1 MMHVYTLEING
12 VSVPYK
18 KLSYSRELSL
28 TVTELTAT
36 VKYDSSY
43 AEAGFKTLAVKNNGV
58 LEWFGYLEK
67 SNPVWTED
75 GLFLEIWGRDVTV
88 LLWKKWNERYSD
100 SRTQGFFGAV
110 DPKKLIQFLLRCP
123 VSESVVLDYDNET
136 LCEANKGVWDN
147 ETQTCFR
154 SRNHKIGYGIDST
167 NWVCSSN
174 RSANISSPHYVKTRL
189 LGFSWIL
196 GDGTIYAPTR
206 IYDGEPPS
214 VAEWVNVNGGYL
226 GDKSYSSYIRGN
238 YELTDTFN
246 EPNRVRLS
254 ETAYAGQNYLKL
266 GTGDASKI
274 QLSEDDVI
282 VLAEYAPPLIT
293 LFGYSGG
300 VFVTREEAI
309 VHSVDTNTD
318 TIYLKNYLTITHAI
332 GHMVTVGYGLSSVYV
347 TKRINNEN
355 NYYSFS
361 FIRGNDMYISNPSLK
376 IVGKFIMHYANNYID
391 VFEGDASVTLHVQMD
406 FDDGEGWQEIGDL
419 TWDRTE
425 MFNLAKSLDLSDFI
439 ETLEQLNSAKI
450 RFNADIDWTA
460 NLEINEISIIYN
472 GNSVQKANDE
482 FEIDLGELKDRVCGI
497 YVECRGLNASDKF
510 ARNYAIETSST
521 GTIGS
526 WTAQATKS
534 NNICK
539 DIIES
544 WQPITCKYV
553 KIRITEDAPYEWHI
567 SQIYVYQAD
576 DRKYCIWNHGSG
588 DTLGPYL
595 SGNFVAD
602 DYVTTVNNSIAPLN
616 LGFGRL
622 NESIQEVLN
631 RCHEG
636 YINWEAWVDFET
648 LDFHFA
654 ERRGSDKSNTISFI
668 KGVNIGKIDKNTDQ
682 RNCVSRAKIVG
693 KSESKISDEVSS
705 DWVSNSTVETSLG
718 TFYESAESIKSVSN
732 LQTANVLA
740 NVETTVKGQAEIL
753 YEIEITN
760 DTYDPLAY
768 DVGDDV
774 TIIDSLT
781 GINGAY
787 RIIKIVKDIDG
798 DNNEL
803 ITLYASTSLNASK
816 YQDISNEF
824 AKIRKQLKDIGFGIN
839 IVEDWLA
846 SGAQGNKI
854 DSDKLTETWT
864 KSAKNE
870 EQFAPKNETDP
881 AWYTTGTP
889 LNNPVTGQNLLCYDD
904 WFVIKG
910 SKVINTTGTL
920 RGYVKNDGSTTS
932 SETGS
937 PTIGYINNPKFSVDI
952 KVWVDGVNPETK
964 ATSWREGDQLI
975 IGMGNT
981 DFSSYFG
988 FAINKYNDNYIL
1000 HMVKKRSGELSGDSL
1015 LVVKDVNDTQI
1026 IIDENIKIKLGATVN
1041 WDNKNI
1047 SYYVNGEL
1055 VGVLPLDSTYE
1066 TELFFPV
1073 FVNFLTANGSSIT
1086 NWSQAY
1092 IYKYSSEWEI

>member
-28 TVTELTAT
+28 TVTELSAT

-67 SNPVWTED
+67 SNPVWTEN

-88 LLWKKWNERYSD
+88 ILWKKWNERYSD

-110 DPKKLIQFLLRCP
+110 DPKKLVQFLLRCP
-123 VSESVVLDYDNET
+123 VSESVVLDYDSEISCTENF
-136 LCEANKGVWDN
+136 GVWDK

-154 SRNHKIGYGIDST
+154 SQTHKIGYGIDST
-167 NWVCSSN
+167 NWVCSSK
-174 RSANISSPHYVKTRL
+174 RDASISSPHYVKTRL
-189 LGFSWIL
+189 SGFSWIL
-196 GDGTIYAPTR
+196 GDDTVYPFLPISSFTPLSLWTRIKNGYLSDNSNETYIIGPIPENDSFSEEIMLTETAYVGNNYIVVNDASGFSSTDKIVLTELQPPNMDFAFPWFFNTREEKEVDYVDGNTIYLTTNLTMTHQANGLFFKRTYVTK
-206 IYDGEPPS
+206 INEYIHSYHTFDTLEYEDIDSTAVILVVKAKFLNKYNFQYNYINEIFSGEANVELFIDMNFGS
-214 VAEWVNVNGGYL
+214 DWVNVG
-226 GDKSYSSYIRGN
+226 S
-238 YELTDTFN
+238 
-246 EPNRVRLS
+246 
-254 ETAYAGQNYLKL
+254 
-266 GTGDASKI
+266 
-274 QLSEDDVI
+274 
-282 VLAEYAPPLIT
+282 
-293 LFGYSGG
+293 
-300 VFVTREEAI
+300 
-309 VHSVDTNTD
+309 
-318 TIYLKNYLTITHAI
+318 
-332 GHMVTVGYGLSSVYV
+332 
-347 TKRINNEN
+347 
-355 NYYSFS
+355 
-361 FIRGNDMYISNPSLK
+361 
-376 IVGKFIMHYANNYID
+376 
-391 VFEGDASVTLHVQMD
+391 
-406 FDDGEGWQEIGDL
+406 L

-425 MFNLAKSLDLSDFI
+425 NFFINKSLNLSSFI
-439 ETLEQLNSAKI
+439 TSIDELYGAKI
-450 RFNADIDWTA
+450 RFTAKLDWTA
-460 NLEINEISIIYN
+460 NLAISEVKIDFDGESN
-472 GNSVQKANDE
+472 QQANDE
-482 FEIDLGELKDRVCGI
+482 FVIDLGKSKDRVCGI
-497 YVECRGLNASDKF
+497 YVECRGLNASDNF
-510 ARNYAIETSST
+510 PRNYAIETSST

-553 KIRITEDAPYEWHI
+553 KIRITEDYPAGWHI

-602 DYVTTVNNSIAPLN
+602 DYVTTVNSSIAPLN

-622 NESIQEVLN
+622 TDSINEVLS

-654 ERRGSDKSNTISFI
+654 ERRGSDKSDTISFV
-668 KGVNIGKIDKNTDQ
+668 KGTNIGNLDKKIDQ
-682 RNCVSRAKIVG
+682 RNCVSRVKIVG

-705 DWVSNSTVETSLG
+705 NWTENASSETDLG
-718 TFYESAESIKSVSN
+718 TFYESIESIKSVSN

-774 TIIDSLT
+774 TITDNLT
-781 GINGAY
+781 GISGAY
-787 RIIKIVKDIDG
+787 RIIKIEKNIDG
-798 DNNEL
+798 NNNES

-824 AKIRKQLKDIGFGIN
+824 AKIRKQIKDLGLGIN

-854 DSDKLTETWT
+854 DSEKLTETWT

-870 EQFAPKNETDP
+870 EQFAPKSNEDP
-881 AWYTTGTP
+881 AWYITGTD
-889 LNNPVTGQNLLCYDD
+889 LNNPITGQNLICYDD

-920 RGYVKNDGSTTS
+920 RGYVKN
-932 SETGS
+932 EGS
-937 PTIGYINNPKFSVDI
+937 PNWTTIGTPSISYVQNPKFSVDI
-952 KVWVDGVNPETK
+952 KIWVDGTNPSTG

-975 IGMGNT
+975 IGMGNHDMT
-981 DFSSYFG
+981 NYFG
-988 FAINKYNDNYIL
+988 FAVTSYMGKYIL
-1000 HMVKKRSGELSGDSL
+1000 HMIKKKTSDGSGQSL
-1015 LVVKDVNDTQI
+1015 RVVKDIYDNQI
-1026 IIDENIKIKLGATVN
+1026 IINENEKIKLGATVN

-1047 SYYVNGEL
+1047 SYYFNGEL
-1055 VGVLPLDSTYE
+1055 VGILPLDSTYE
-1066 TELFFPV
+1066 NELFFPV
-1073 FVNFLTANGSSIT
+1073 FVNFLTANGTSIT

>member
-18 KLSYSRELSL
+18 KLSYSRELGL

-67 SNPVWTED
+67 SNPVWTEN

-123 VSESVVLDYDNET
+123 VSESVVLNYDNKT
-136 LCEANKGVWDN
+136 SCELNKGVWDD

-189 LGFSWIL
+189 LGFSWVL
-196 GDGTIYAPTR
+196 GDGAPHLPLR

-226 GDKSYSSYIRGN
+226 GDNSYSSYIRGK

-246 EPNRVRLS
+246 EPNRVILR
-254 ETAYAGQNYLKL
+254 ETAYAGQNYLRL
-266 GTGDASKI
+266 GIGDTSKI
-274 QLSEDDVI
+274 QLREGDVI
-282 VLAEYAPPLIT
+282 VIAEYEPPLL
-293 LFGYSGG
+293 LFEDSGG
-300 VFVTREEAI
+300 LFVTREEAI

-318 TIYLKNYLTITHAI
+318 TIYLKNYLTITH
-332 GHMVTVGYGLSSVYV
+332 TVGRLVGLRLSRVFV

-355 NYYSFS
+355 NYYRFS
-361 FIRGNDMYISNPSLK
+361 YIRRINMYISNPSLK
-376 IVGKFIMHYANNYID
+376 IVGKFITHYANGYKD
-391 VFEGDASVTLHVQMD
+391 GFEGDASVTLHVQMD
-406 FDDGEGWQEIGDL
+406 FGDGKGWQEIGDL
-419 TWDRTE
+419 TWNRTE
-425 MFNLAKSLDLSDFI
+425 NFNLAKSLDLSGFV
-439 ETLEQLNSAKI
+439 ETSGLIFSPRL

-460 NLEINEISIIYN
+460 NLEINEISIVYN
-472 GNSVQKANDE
+472 GNSTQRANDD
-482 FEIDLGELKDRVCGI
+482 FLIDLGEVKDRVCGI
-497 YVECRGLNASDKF
+497 YIECRGLNASDKF
-510 ARNYAIETSST
+510 ARNYAIETSLT
-521 GTIGS
+521 GRIGS
-526 WTAQATKS
+526 WTAHATKT

-544 WQPITCKYV
+544 WQPISCRYV
-553 KIRITEDAPYEWHI
+553 KIRITKDSPHEWQI
-567 SQIYVYQAD
+567 SQIYIYQAD

-588 DTLGPYL
+588 NTLGPYL
-595 SGNFVAD
+595 SGNFVAE
-602 DYVTTVNNSIAPLN
+602 DYVAKVNSSIAPLN
-616 LGFGRL
+616 IGYGRL
-622 NESIQEVLN
+622 IDSIQEVLN

-654 ERRGSDKSNTISFI
+654 ERRGSDKSNTIRFI
-668 KGVNIGKIDKNTDQ
+668 KGVNIGKIDKTTDQ

-740 NVETTVKGQAEIL
+740 NVETTLKGQAEIL

-760 DTYDPLAY
+760 DTYYPLAY

-774 TIIDSLT
+774 TITDNLT

-787 RIIKIVKDIDG
+787 RIIKIEKDIDG
-798 DNNEL
+798 NNNEL
-803 ITLYASTSLNASK
+803 ITLYVSTSLNASR

-870 EQFAPKNETDP
+870 EQFAPKNEADP
-881 AWYTTGTP
+881 AWYKTGTP
-889 LNNPVTGQNLLCYDD
+889 SNNPVAGQDLLCYDD

-910 SKVINTTGTL
+910 SKVINRTGLL

-952 KVWVDGVNPETK
+952 KIWVDGPNPEIN
-964 ATSWREGDQLI
+964 ATTWREGDQLI

-981 DFSSYFG
+981 DFTSYFG
-988 FAINKYNDNYIL
+988 FAINKYNDEYIL
-1000 HMVKKRSGELSGDSL
+1000 HMVKKRSGEPVGDSL
-1015 LVVKDVNDTQI
+1015 LVVKDVNDKQI
-1026 IIDENIKIKLGATVN
+1026 IIDENVKIKLGATVN
-1041 WDNKNI
+1041 WDNRNI
-1047 SYYVNGEL
+1047 TYYVNGEI
-1055 VGVLPLDSTYE
+1055 VGVLPLDEDYKND
-1066 TELFFPV
+1066 LIFPV
-1073 FVNFLTANGSSIT
+1073 FFNFLTANGSSIT